1 MCTCGERFPWL
12 NAQCLGCRKVGRH
25 CWCWVQARCC
35 CLQSMV
41 DWKVAWRVDWIC
53 VGRVDCEV
61 AGRVDQKVA
70 AKAVQKVAARA
81 GQNVAA
87 RADQKVAARAGQK
100 VAERAGQKTFQG
112 SWWEMFGSGGGCWR
126 VGTGLETP
134 GGR

>member
-35 CLQSMV
+35 CLQSRV

-61 AGRVDQKVA
+61 AGRV
-70 AKAVQKVAARA
+70 
-81 GQNVAA
+81 
-87 RADQKVAARAGQK
+87 DQKVAARAGQK

-126 VGTGLETP
+126 VGTGLEP
-134 GGR
+134 SYVV